1 MEFLHFYILLI
12 YPILLS
18 SFFLPFVYEILP
30 SSLLRLS
37 SIHHQNPRVFVT
49 LWEKKKTTKP
59 HKRWGIQKAQSP
71 ESTRCHFFLGR
82 ANRHF
87 IPLAGHT
94 LFTRRSLCDEWRRGG
109 GRANRGNS
117 ARERKKGIGCSK
129 RGWIIYS
136 VTVFRGCC
144 VRCCQVGGSAGLRQF
159 AFICGFL
166 TTPPFHGSPSDQ
178 IRISRAAVSHLRR
191 PNLAFF
197 ARDIISGSVT
207 HCCQSRFVFSF
218 PFFLSLFSLFFFF
231 FWTIRGPIIGRE
243 IYNRND
249 LLGY

>member
-1 MEFLHFYILLI
+1 MKFFLLRFFVFPRSIIKILEFSLHF
-12 YPILLS
+12 
-18 SFFLPFVYEILP
+18 EK
-30 SSLLRLS
+30 
-37 SIHHQNPRVFVT
+37 
-49 LWEKKKTTKP
+49 KKKTTKP

-249 LLGY
+249 LLGH